1 MVDLIN
7 LLLLFI
13 CSVFIIRFAL
23 WSYKRLV
30 MIRKLKKLTNEY
42 SGELKFLRFP
52 LLPNVFINESPDISL
67 KILDTVY
74 LIRLYSGGGRYSLV
88 HFASERFSVR
98 YVKMASR
105 FAVIGRFRSAAIDAA
120 QAFAVGSK
128 VFVIPP
134 MKVTDTEEKDG
145 VRVEKIML
153 FNPAPNTV
161 SYVTPEKTTIKLAFT
176 GDELHGMK
184 IFTASS
190 FVAYADRQTR
200 KDDEMIYFN

>member
-1 MVDLIN
+1 MVDIIN
-7 LLLLFI
+7 FLLLFI
-13 CSVFIIRFAL
+13 FCVVIIRYIA
-23 WSYKRLV
+23 WAYKRLI
-30 MIRKLKKLTNEY
+30 MLSKLKKLTREH
-42 SGELKFLRFP
+42 SGEVKLLRFP
-52 LLPNVFINESPDISL
+52 LLPNTLTNEKPDISV

-74 LIRLYSGGGRYSLV
+74 LIRLYSGGNRYSLV
-88 HFASERFSVR
+88 HFASEEFSVR
-98 YVKMASR
+98 YMKMASR
-105 FAVIGRFRSAAIDAA
+105 MVTIGRWRSSIVDAA
-120 QAFAVGSK
+120 QAFAIGAK

-134 MKVTDTEEKDG
+134 MKIPEELTKDG

-176 GDELHGMK
+176 GDELFGAK

-200 KDDEMIYFN
+200 KNDDMIYFS